1 MAQVTQSQCV
11 YVAVALLITLV
22 LVATTTNSMVTDACK
37 ISEFACRGGSL
48 CLPLDKYCDGRD
60 DCGDASDEPKMCTG
74 KWNDMKKMK
83 TGEWKNMKM

>member
-1 MAQVTQSQCV
+1 MAKVTQPQCL
-11 YVAVALLITLV
+11 YVAVVVLLATSVL
-22 LVATTTNSMVTDACK
+22 LVATTPNSMVTDACK

-74 KWNDMKKMK
+74 KYGMEKIRI
-83 TGEWKNMKM
+83 MKM